1 MLLKCA
7 AAHKGNPFA
16 TGYHIISFTCA
27 PHPTLPR
34 WFDRSKD
41 DDSKTLC
48 LRCSLAS
55 VYLPGNSSHKLIGGR
70 GECLRNVCQMF
81 AKELRVALVHG
92 RVNASAPLL
101 KGYSQLSRVMP
112 FGECP
117 VSRRTLCHINNAAR
131 FVLHPLHLSPSYRK
145 VHLFILLPCIKKG
158 LKPFYFN

>member
-1 MLLKCA
+1 MRT
-7 AAHKGNPFA
+7 P
-16 TGYHIISFTCA
+16 
-27 PHPTLPR
+27 PHPTSPR

-70 GECLRNVCQMF
+70 RECLRNVCQMF
-81 AKELRVALVHG
+81 AKELRVATVRG

-131 FVLHPLHLSPSYRK
+131 FVLHSLHHLPLVSQSAF
-145 VHLFILLPCIKKG
+145 VILLPCTKKG
-158 LKPFYFN
+158 LKPFCFN